1 MVIKI
6 FFFVIFVFGASL
18 LASQIAVQKFDK
30 NNRKVFELFADEVQ
44 GEGSMVKA
52 IGNAVLLNQDFYIL
66 ADIISYD
73 TKKRIVNIDSNVK
86 IYKGGSLFG
95 KTEHIVLNLDEK
107 YEIIKPFYMQDGTSG
122 MWVSSSFA
130 QNQNSK
136 YSFKNATISGC
147 SIENPIW
154 HIDATSGSYSTDG
167 SRLSMWNPKIYIGD
181 VPILYLPYL
190 FLSTSNKRTSGL
202 LYPEF
207 AASNLEGFIYIQP
220 LYLAL
225 QDFWDVTFTPQVRT
239 DRGFGG
245 NIEVRF
251 IDFEQDNFIFNTR
264 YFRNFFPYYEKNSL
278 RNHNVFG
285 FEFANFSRNPLKKY
299 FGLAPFLDNG
309 LYLDFLYMNDL
320 DYVRFQGINRTVTD
334 GTHMSQGNYYI
345 QTQDHYFGVNFKYF
359 LNLNEINNSKTFQS
373 LPNLQYHKYL
383 NSLFF
388 KNFLYSIDY
397 QFKNTT
403 RDIGYGYVQNSLNV
417 PIGLQ
422 FSLFKNYLS
431 LGIWN
436 NVYISNLALT
446 NPKDT
451 YIPSLD
457 EKSTREFGNIFSA
470 GYSIYVNTDLAKDYD
485 KVFHTFQFQAAFSAP
500 YFDFSNGLFDP
511 KMYQLASFATDFFRN
526 MDIKNHSINNRSYR
540 SVWDPLGVTSSMVTT
555 RKLDL
560 GLTQYFYGLGGKEL
574 FYWKIFQPLNLDDK
588 DSIVKIPMENK
599 VGFSPLEGL
608 ETYGSIFYSFYYNRF
623 DEISLNTQYKRKYLA
638 TKLSY
643 YIKRKFKGNDINKIV
658 ENSANYLNGSLSND
672 FGYFGLSASAG
683 YDINNN
689 VLLDWDIGIFKNI
702 RCFGIGLKFV
712 NQRRP
717 ILTNNPGNPL
727 SVLQNTYIKLELK
740 FIPLT
745 NTGLSYR
752 ITKPK

>member
-6 FFFVIFVFGASL
+6 FFFVVFVFGTSL
-18 LASQIAVQKFDK
+18 FASQIAVQKFDK

-52 IGNAVLLNQDFYIL
+52 TGNAVLLNQDFYIL
-66 ADIISYD
+66 ADMISYD
-73 TKKRIVNIDSNVK
+73 TKKRIVNIDSNVR

-107 YEIIKPFYMQDGTSG
+107 YEIIEPFYMQDGISG

-181 VPILYLPYL
+181 IPILYLPYL
-190 FLSTSNKRTSGL
+190 FLSMNNKRTSGL

-225 QDFWDVTFTPQVRT
+225 QDFWDMTFTPQIRT

-245 NIEVRF
+245 NIEARF
-251 IDFEQDNFIFNTR
+251 VDSEQDNFIFNTR
-264 YFRNFFPYYEKNSL
+264 YFHNFFPYYEKNSL
-278 RNHNVFG
+278 RNHNIFG

-320 DYVRFQGINRTVTD
+320 DYVRFEGINRTVTD

-345 QTQDHYFGVNFKYF
+345 QTQNHYFGLNFKYF

-403 RDIGYGYVQNSLNV
+403 RDIGYGYVQNSLSV
-417 PIGLQ
+417 PVGLQ
-422 FSLFKNYLS
+422 FSLFKKYLS

-451 YIPSLD
+451 YIPSLN

-470 GYSIYVNTDLAKDYD
+470 GYSIYVNTDLAKDYN

-511 KMYQLASFATDFFRN
+511 QMYQLASFATDFFRN
-526 MDIKNHSINNRSYR
+526 MDIKNYSINNRSYS
-540 SVWDPLGVTSSMVTT
+540 SVWDPLGVTSSMVTM

-588 DSIVKIPMENK
+588 DSIVKIPIENK

-623 DEISLNTQYKRKYLA
+623 DEISLNAQYKRKYLA

-727 SVLQNTYIKLELK
+727 SVLKNTYIKLELN